1 MTDPTEYF
9 SQNAEDMAEE
19 NSIEST
25 PQAYINL
32 LDRFIE
38 LVGGGRVLD
47 AGCGHGKDVQYFIE
61 HGLEAVGIDSAEGMV
76 EYAREHKEGE
86 YQIMD
91 VRELGFESGSFD
103 GAWCNSV
110 LQFLPPEEMEEALAE
125 MYRVLRPGGVFYT
138 TFKLGEGSMVRE
150 EGGPERYRVPDRTAR
165 KLLIQQGYSILD
177 MQEAEVNGMT
187 VMNVFCEKE

>member
-1 MTDPTEYF
+1 MTDPEAYF
-9 SQNAEDMAEE
+9 SENASDIAAE
-19 NSIEST
+19 NSLDDV
-25 PQAYINL
+25 PQAYIDL

-38 LVGGGRVLD
+38 LVGEGRVLD
-47 AGCGHGKDVQYFIE
+47 AGCGHGKDVEYLIE
-61 HGLEAVGIDSAEGMV
+61 HGLEAVGVDSAEGMV
-76 EYAREHKEGE
+76 RYAREHKPGE
-86 YQIMD
+86 YHVMD
-91 VRELGFESGSFD
+91 VRELSFQSGSFD
-103 GAWCNSV
+103 GVWCNSV
-110 LQFLPPEEMEEALAE
+110 LQFLPPAEMEDALDE

-187 VMNVFCEKE
+187 VMNVFCEKG